1 MMFFDVSL
9 AALPPGKTSS
19 SWSKRRD
26 ESSDELAADRG
37 LRLRILIK
45 SLLRDKKCDSVKLLF
60 LFYHR
65 LFYLSIGGDCF
76 WDFVQLSTTLGSDL
90 CG

>member
-9 AALPPGKTSS
+9 AALPPGKTSL

-45 SLLRDKKCDSVKLLF
+45 SLL
-60 LFYHR
+60 
-65 LFYLSIGGDCF
+65 
-76 WDFVQLSTTLGSDL
+76 
-90 CG
+90 